1 MGSQFPFYSE
11 VGTGPAESRLLAA
24 GGETHVS
31 AEAPT
36 GRTGR

>member
-24 GGETHVS
+24 ELSREFRQPPGLIVQ
-31 AEAPT
+31 
-36 GRTGR
+36 